1 MRILGGQYIRFDS
14 STIREGPEAARR
26 QAERRLLDNIP
37 FFEDNVVKYYVSEEG
52 NRKLAKKFVEEVS
65 SGWYELAD

>member
-1 MRILGGQYIRFDS
+1 
-14 STIREGPEAARR
+14 
-26 QAERRLLDNIP
+26 LLDNIP

-65 SGWYELAD
+65 GGWYELAD